1 MAKWVG
7 RGKNIKT
14 ALDTGKLNVLGKE
27 FNLPSNLTSNI
38 DKARGRR
45 FDPKDPIGWTGEQKR
60 TKTFHKGEGG
70 DKQQET
76 TVQEAIAGKT
86 SLGADALGLPE
97 LQKRMAILHQ
107 LKQNEDFWNQLTD
120 VQKRNI
126 NMAMMDYFKMIDQY
140 SVKPNE
146 GRIRDIG

>member
-1 MAKWVG
+1 MKALGLGALNPFLGVG
-7 RGKNIKT
+7 SWLLDKFAPGKKA
-14 ALDTGKLNVLGKE
+14 ALKSNVT
-27 FNLPSNLTSNI
+27 NLLTRKS
-38 DKARGRR
+38 D
-45 FDPKDPIGWTGEQKR
+45 DLIGTPDWQGEKKR
-60 TKTFHKGEGG
+60 TKTFHEGEGG

-86 SLGADALGLPE
+86 SLGAGALGLPE
-97 LQKRMAILHQ
+97 LQKRMATLHQ

-126 NMAMMDYFKMIDQY
+126 NMAMMNYFKLIDQY

-146 GRIRDIG
+146 GRSRDIG